1 MGKLLSM
8 TGYGSAK
15 GSVEGQEI
23 TVELKSVNNRYLDCS
38 VRLPRNFLFAEDTVK
53 QAVSAGVSRGK
64 VDVFVSAQ
72 ASQDSGTVVSVNEEL
87 ARGYRDAVAH
97 IAETLGLESGLNAF
111 SLARFP
117 DVLTVER
124 RELDK
129 DKAAAALSEITAKAV
144 EEFNAMRE
152 REGERLRRDMLGKL
166 ETIEGLVSV
175 VEERSP
181 QTVKE
186 YRERLEARLRDI
198 LADRSL
204 DEQRVITEAAIF
216 ADRAAVDEI
225 TRKSIDDPMC
235 IGYFIDNELAFGGI
249 VKAVFGAE
257 PDQPAK
263 LEFVKDLKAKYGTIE
278 ALNKVWDTSYADW
291 DGLLQSKAM
300 PEGKGFRKDAD
311 AFNNKFIERYFELSR
326 KGIKS
331 LAPHRLY
338 LGCRFV
344 GFRHAEAV
352 RRIAAKYSDVIS
364 INSYHNSIANVSP
377 DQFFGKP
384 MLIGEFHFGTYDRGM
399 FAPSLCP
406 VGTQQERATSYMRF
420 VQGALTQPHL
430 VGTHYFQFRDQPL
443 TGRWDGEGYQIGF
456 VDVADTPYREL
467 CESARETGEHMYQYR
482 LNGKAVNDMK

>member
-15 GSVEGQEI
+15 GSVEGQKI

-53 QAVSAGVSRGK
+53 QAVSAVVSRGK

-87 ARGYRDAVAH
+87 ARGYRDAVAR

-216 ADRAAVDEI
+216 ADRTAVDEETVRLRSHI
-225 TRKSIDDPMC
+225 AQFRTMLEEGSPIGRKMDFLVQEFNRESNT
-235 IGYFIDNELAFGGI
+235 IGSKCSDASLAK
-249 VKAVFGAE
+249 VV
-257 PDQPAK
+257 
-263 LEFVKDLKAKYGTIE
+263 VDLKSEIE
-278 ALNKVWDTSYADW
+278 KIREQ
-291 DGLLQSKAM
+291 LQ
-300 PEGKGFRKDAD
+300 
-311 AFNNKFIERYFELSR
+311 
-326 KGIKS
+326 
-331 LAPHRLY
+331 
-338 LGCRFV
+338 
-344 GFRHAEAV
+344 
-352 RRIAAKYSDVIS
+352 
-364 INSYHNSIANVSP
+364 NV
-377 DQFFGKP
+377 
-384 MLIGEFHFGTYDRGM
+384 E
-399 FAPSLCP
+399 
-406 VGTQQERATSYMRF
+406 
-420 VQGALTQPHL
+420 
-430 VGTHYFQFRDQPL
+430 
-443 TGRWDGEGYQIGF
+443 
-456 VDVADTPYREL
+456 
-467 CESARETGEHMYQYR
+467 
-482 LNGKAVNDMK
+482 

>member
-87 ARGYRDAVAH
+87 ARGYRDAVAR
-97 IAETLGLESGLNAF
+97 IAETLGLESGINAF

-216 ADRAAVDEI
+216 ADRTAVDEETVRLRSHIAQFRTMLEEGSPIGRKMDFLVQEFNRESNTIGSKCQDVAI
-225 TRKSIDDPMC
+225 TRLVVELKS
-235 IGYFIDNELAFGGI
+235 E
-249 VKAVFGAE
+249 
-257 PDQPAK
+257 
-263 LEFVKDLKAKYGTIE
+263 IE
-278 ALNKVWDTSYADW
+278 KIREQIQN
-291 DGLLQSKAM
+291 
-300 PEGKGFRKDAD
+300 
-311 AFNNKFIERYFELSR
+311 IE
-326 KGIKS
+326 
-331 LAPHRLY
+331 
-338 LGCRFV
+338 
-344 GFRHAEAV
+344 
-352 RRIAAKYSDVIS
+352 
-364 INSYHNSIANVSP
+364 
-377 DQFFGKP
+377 
-384 MLIGEFHFGTYDRGM
+384 
-399 FAPSLCP
+399 
-406 VGTQQERATSYMRF
+406 
-420 VQGALTQPHL
+420 
-430 VGTHYFQFRDQPL
+430 
-443 TGRWDGEGYQIGF
+443 
-456 VDVADTPYREL
+456 
-467 CESARETGEHMYQYR
+467 
-482 LNGKAVNDMK
+482 

>member
-117 DVLTVER
+117 DVLTAER

-216 ADRAAVDEI
+216 ADRTAVDEETVRLRSHI
-225 TRKSIDDPMC
+225 AQFRTMLEEGSPIGRKMDFLVQEFNRESNT
-235 IGYFIDNELAFGGI
+235 IGSKCSDASLAK
-249 VKAVFGAE
+249 VV
-257 PDQPAK
+257 
-263 LEFVKDLKAKYGTIE
+263 VDLKSEIE
-278 ALNKVWDTSYADW
+278 KIREQ
-291 DGLLQSKAM
+291 LQ
-300 PEGKGFRKDAD
+300 
-311 AFNNKFIERYFELSR
+311 
-326 KGIKS
+326 
-331 LAPHRLY
+331 
-338 LGCRFV
+338 
-344 GFRHAEAV
+344 
-352 RRIAAKYSDVIS
+352 
-364 INSYHNSIANVSP
+364 NV
-377 DQFFGKP
+377 
-384 MLIGEFHFGTYDRGM
+384 E
-399 FAPSLCP
+399 
-406 VGTQQERATSYMRF
+406 
-420 VQGALTQPHL
+420 
-430 VGTHYFQFRDQPL
+430 
-443 TGRWDGEGYQIGF
+443 
-456 VDVADTPYREL
+456 
-467 CESARETGEHMYQYR
+467 
-482 LNGKAVNDMK
+482 

>member
-97 IAETLGLESGLNAF
+97 IAETLGRESGLNAF

-216 ADRAAVDEI
+216 ADRTAVDEETVRLRSHI
-225 TRKSIDDPMC
+225 AQFRTMLEEGSPIGRKMDFLVQEFNRESNT
-235 IGYFIDNELAFGGI
+235 IGSKCSDASLAK
-249 VKAVFGAE
+249 VV
-257 PDQPAK
+257 
-263 LEFVKDLKAKYGTIE
+263 VDLKSEIE
-278 ALNKVWDTSYADW
+278 KIREQ
-291 DGLLQSKAM
+291 LQ
-300 PEGKGFRKDAD
+300 
-311 AFNNKFIERYFELSR
+311 
-326 KGIKS
+326 
-331 LAPHRLY
+331 
-338 LGCRFV
+338 
-344 GFRHAEAV
+344 
-352 RRIAAKYSDVIS
+352 
-364 INSYHNSIANVSP
+364 NV
-377 DQFFGKP
+377 
-384 MLIGEFHFGTYDRGM
+384 E
-399 FAPSLCP
+399 
-406 VGTQQERATSYMRF
+406 
-420 VQGALTQPHL
+420 
-430 VGTHYFQFRDQPL
+430 
-443 TGRWDGEGYQIGF
+443 
-456 VDVADTPYREL
+456 
-467 CESARETGEHMYQYR
+467 
-482 LNGKAVNDMK
+482 

>member
-23 TVELKSVNNRYLDCS
+23 TVELKSVNNRYLECS

-216 ADRAAVDEI
+216 ADRTAVDEETVRLRSHI
-225 TRKSIDDPMC
+225 AQFRTMLEEGSPIGRKMDFLVQEFNRESNT
-235 IGYFIDNELAFGGI
+235 IGSKCSDASLAK
-249 VKAVFGAE
+249 VV
-257 PDQPAK
+257 
-263 LEFVKDLKAKYGTIE
+263 VDLKSEIE
-278 ALNKVWDTSYADW
+278 KIREQ
-291 DGLLQSKAM
+291 LQ
-300 PEGKGFRKDAD
+300 
-311 AFNNKFIERYFELSR
+311 
-326 KGIKS
+326 
-331 LAPHRLY
+331 
-338 LGCRFV
+338 
-344 GFRHAEAV
+344 
-352 RRIAAKYSDVIS
+352 
-364 INSYHNSIANVSP
+364 NV
-377 DQFFGKP
+377 
-384 MLIGEFHFGTYDRGM
+384 E
-399 FAPSLCP
+399 
-406 VGTQQERATSYMRF
+406 
-420 VQGALTQPHL
+420 
-430 VGTHYFQFRDQPL
+430 
-443 TGRWDGEGYQIGF
+443 
-456 VDVADTPYREL
+456 
-467 CESARETGEHMYQYR
+467 
-482 LNGKAVNDMK
+482 

>member
-1 MGKLLSM
+1 MVKSM
-8 TGYGSAK
+8 TGYGRGEETAQ
-15 GSVEGQEI
+15 GTTV
-23 TVELKSVNNRYLDCS
+23 TVELRAVNNRYLDCS

-87 ARGYRDAVAH
+87 ARGYRDAVAR

-216 ADRAAVDEI
+216 ADRTAVDEETVRLRSHI
-225 TRKSIDDPMC
+225 AQFRTMLEEGSPIGRKMDFLVQEFNRESNT
-235 IGYFIDNELAFGGI
+235 IGSKCSDASLAK
-249 VKAVFGAE
+249 VV
-257 PDQPAK
+257 
-263 LEFVKDLKAKYGTIE
+263 VDLKSEIE
-278 ALNKVWDTSYADW
+278 KIREQ
-291 DGLLQSKAM
+291 LQ
-300 PEGKGFRKDAD
+300 
-311 AFNNKFIERYFELSR
+311 
-326 KGIKS
+326 
-331 LAPHRLY
+331 
-338 LGCRFV
+338 
-344 GFRHAEAV
+344 
-352 RRIAAKYSDVIS
+352 
-364 INSYHNSIANVSP
+364 NV
-377 DQFFGKP
+377 
-384 MLIGEFHFGTYDRGM
+384 E
-399 FAPSLCP
+399 
-406 VGTQQERATSYMRF
+406 
-420 VQGALTQPHL
+420 
-430 VGTHYFQFRDQPL
+430 
-443 TGRWDGEGYQIGF
+443 
-456 VDVADTPYREL
+456 
-467 CESARETGEHMYQYR
+467 
-482 LNGKAVNDMK
+482 

>member
-38 VRLPRNFLFAEDTVK
+38 VRLSRNFFFAEDTVK

-87 ARGYRDAVAH
+87 ARGYRDAVAR

-216 ADRAAVDEI
+216 ADRTAVDEETVRLRSHI
-225 TRKSIDDPMC
+225 AQFRTMLEEGSPIGRKMDFLVQEFNRESNT
-235 IGYFIDNELAFGGI
+235 IGSKCSDASLAK
-249 VKAVFGAE
+249 VV
-257 PDQPAK
+257 
-263 LEFVKDLKAKYGTIE
+263 VDLKSEIE
-278 ALNKVWDTSYADW
+278 KIREQ
-291 DGLLQSKAM
+291 LQ
-300 PEGKGFRKDAD
+300 
-311 AFNNKFIERYFELSR
+311 
-326 KGIKS
+326 
-331 LAPHRLY
+331 
-338 LGCRFV
+338 
-344 GFRHAEAV
+344 
-352 RRIAAKYSDVIS
+352 
-364 INSYHNSIANVSP
+364 NV
-377 DQFFGKP
+377 
-384 MLIGEFHFGTYDRGM
+384 E
-399 FAPSLCP
+399 
-406 VGTQQERATSYMRF
+406 
-420 VQGALTQPHL
+420 
-430 VGTHYFQFRDQPL
+430 
-443 TGRWDGEGYQIGF
+443 
-456 VDVADTPYREL
+456 
-467 CESARETGEHMYQYR
+467 
-482 LNGKAVNDMK
+482 

>member
-152 REGERLRRDMLGKL
+152 REGERLRRDMIGKL

-216 ADRAAVDEI
+216 ADRTAVDEETVRLRSHI
-225 TRKSIDDPMC
+225 AQFRTMLEEGSPIGRKMDFLVQEFNRESNT
-235 IGYFIDNELAFGGI
+235 IGSKCSDASLAK
-249 VKAVFGAE
+249 VV
-257 PDQPAK
+257 
-263 LEFVKDLKAKYGTIE
+263 VDLKSEIE
-278 ALNKVWDTSYADW
+278 KIREQ
-291 DGLLQSKAM
+291 LQ
-300 PEGKGFRKDAD
+300 
-311 AFNNKFIERYFELSR
+311 
-326 KGIKS
+326 
-331 LAPHRLY
+331 
-338 LGCRFV
+338 
-344 GFRHAEAV
+344 
-352 RRIAAKYSDVIS
+352 
-364 INSYHNSIANVSP
+364 NV
-377 DQFFGKP
+377 
-384 MLIGEFHFGTYDRGM
+384 E
-399 FAPSLCP
+399 
-406 VGTQQERATSYMRF
+406 
-420 VQGALTQPHL
+420 
-430 VGTHYFQFRDQPL
+430 
-443 TGRWDGEGYQIGF
+443 
-456 VDVADTPYREL
+456 
-467 CESARETGEHMYQYR
+467 
-482 LNGKAVNDMK
+482 

>member
-72 ASQDSGTVVSVNEEL
+72 ASQDSGTVVLVNEEL
-87 ARGYRDAVAH
+87 ARGYRDAVAR

-216 ADRAAVDEI
+216 ADRTAVDEETVRLRSHI
-225 TRKSIDDPMC
+225 AQFRTMLEEGSPIGRKMDFLVQEFNRESNT
-235 IGYFIDNELAFGGI
+235 IGSKCSDASLAK
-249 VKAVFGAE
+249 VV
-257 PDQPAK
+257 
-263 LEFVKDLKAKYGTIE
+263 VDLKSEIE
-278 ALNKVWDTSYADW
+278 KIREQ
-291 DGLLQSKAM
+291 LQ
-300 PEGKGFRKDAD
+300 
-311 AFNNKFIERYFELSR
+311 
-326 KGIKS
+326 
-331 LAPHRLY
+331 
-338 LGCRFV
+338 
-344 GFRHAEAV
+344 
-352 RRIAAKYSDVIS
+352 
-364 INSYHNSIANVSP
+364 NV
-377 DQFFGKP
+377 
-384 MLIGEFHFGTYDRGM
+384 E
-399 FAPSLCP
+399 
-406 VGTQQERATSYMRF
+406 
-420 VQGALTQPHL
+420 
-430 VGTHYFQFRDQPL
+430 
-443 TGRWDGEGYQIGF
+443 
-456 VDVADTPYREL
+456 
-467 CESARETGEHMYQYR
+467 
-482 LNGKAVNDMK
+482 

>member
-72 ASQDSGTVVSVNEEL
+72 ASQESGTVVSVNEEL
-87 ARGYRDAVAH
+87 ARGYRDAVAR

-198 LADRSL
+198 LDDRSL

-216 ADRAAVDEI
+216 ADRTAVDEETVRLRSHI
-225 TRKSIDDPMC
+225 AQFRTMLEEGSPIGRKMDFLVQEFNRESNT
-235 IGYFIDNELAFGGI
+235 IGSKCSDASLAK
-249 VKAVFGAE
+249 VV
-257 PDQPAK
+257 
-263 LEFVKDLKAKYGTIE
+263 VDLKSEIE
-278 ALNKVWDTSYADW
+278 KIREQ
-291 DGLLQSKAM
+291 LQ
-300 PEGKGFRKDAD
+300 
-311 AFNNKFIERYFELSR
+311 
-326 KGIKS
+326 
-331 LAPHRLY
+331 
-338 LGCRFV
+338 
-344 GFRHAEAV
+344 
-352 RRIAAKYSDVIS
+352 
-364 INSYHNSIANVSP
+364 NV
-377 DQFFGKP
+377 
-384 MLIGEFHFGTYDRGM
+384 E
-399 FAPSLCP
+399 
-406 VGTQQERATSYMRF
+406 
-420 VQGALTQPHL
+420 
-430 VGTHYFQFRDQPL
+430 
-443 TGRWDGEGYQIGF
+443 
-456 VDVADTPYREL
+456 
-467 CESARETGEHMYQYR
+467 
-482 LNGKAVNDMK
+482 

>member
-87 ARGYRDAVAH
+87 ARGYRDAVAR

-124 RELDK
+124 CELDK
-129 DKAAAALSEITAKAV
+129 DKAAAALSDITAKAV

-152 REGERLRRDMLGKL
+152 REGERLHRDMLGKL

-216 ADRAAVDEI
+216 ADRTAVDEETVRLHSHI
-225 TRKSIDDPMC
+225 AQFRTMLEEGSPIGRKMDFLVQEFNRESNT
-235 IGYFIDNELAFGGI
+235 IGSKCSDASLAK
-249 VKAVFGAE
+249 VV
-257 PDQPAK
+257 
-263 LEFVKDLKAKYGTIE
+263 VDLKSEIE
-278 ALNKVWDTSYADW
+278 KIREQ
-291 DGLLQSKAM
+291 LQ
-300 PEGKGFRKDAD
+300 
-311 AFNNKFIERYFELSR
+311 
-326 KGIKS
+326 
-331 LAPHRLY
+331 
-338 LGCRFV
+338 
-344 GFRHAEAV
+344 
-352 RRIAAKYSDVIS
+352 
-364 INSYHNSIANVSP
+364 NV
-377 DQFFGKP
+377 
-384 MLIGEFHFGTYDRGM
+384 E
-399 FAPSLCP
+399 
-406 VGTQQERATSYMRF
+406 
-420 VQGALTQPHL
+420 
-430 VGTHYFQFRDQPL
+430 
-443 TGRWDGEGYQIGF
+443 
-456 VDVADTPYREL
+456 
-467 CESARETGEHMYQYR
+467 
-482 LNGKAVNDMK
+482 

>member
-204 DEQRVITEAAIF
+204 DKQRVITEAAIF
-216 ADRAAVDEI
+216 ADRTAVDEETVRLRSHI
-225 TRKSIDDPMC
+225 AQFRTMLEEGSPIGRKMDFLVQEFNRESNT
-235 IGYFIDNELAFGGI
+235 IGSKCSDASLAK
-249 VKAVFGAE
+249 VV
-257 PDQPAK
+257 
-263 LEFVKDLKAKYGTIE
+263 VDLKSEIE
-278 ALNKVWDTSYADW
+278 KIREQ
-291 DGLLQSKAM
+291 LQ
-300 PEGKGFRKDAD
+300 
-311 AFNNKFIERYFELSR
+311 
-326 KGIKS
+326 
-331 LAPHRLY
+331 
-338 LGCRFV
+338 
-344 GFRHAEAV
+344 
-352 RRIAAKYSDVIS
+352 
-364 INSYHNSIANVSP
+364 NV
-377 DQFFGKP
+377 
-384 MLIGEFHFGTYDRGM
+384 E
-399 FAPSLCP
+399 
-406 VGTQQERATSYMRF
+406 
-420 VQGALTQPHL
+420 
-430 VGTHYFQFRDQPL
+430 
-443 TGRWDGEGYQIGF
+443 
-456 VDVADTPYREL
+456 
-467 CESARETGEHMYQYR
+467 
-482 LNGKAVNDMK
+482 

>member
-53 QAVSAGVSRGK
+53 QAVSVGVSRGK

-129 DKAAAALSEITAKAV
+129 DKAAAALSDITAKAV

-216 ADRAAVDEI
+216 ADRTAVDEETVRLRSHI
-225 TRKSIDDPMC
+225 AQFRTMLEEGSPIGRKMDFLVQEFNRESNT
-235 IGYFIDNELAFGGI
+235 IG
-249 VKAVFGAE
+249 
-257 PDQPAK
+257 
-263 LEFVKDLKAKYGTIE
+263 
-278 ALNKVWDTSYADW
+278 
-291 DGLLQSKAM
+291 SKCS
-300 PEGKGFRKDAD
+300 DA
-311 AFNNKFIERYFELSR
+311 
-326 KGIKS
+326 S
-331 LAPHRLY
+331 LAKVVVELKSEIEKIREQLQ
-338 LGCRFV
+338 
-344 GFRHAEAV
+344 
-352 RRIAAKYSDVIS
+352 
-364 INSYHNSIANVSP
+364 NV
-377 DQFFGKP
+377 
-384 MLIGEFHFGTYDRGM
+384 E
-399 FAPSLCP
+399 
-406 VGTQQERATSYMRF
+406 
-420 VQGALTQPHL
+420 
-430 VGTHYFQFRDQPL
+430 
-443 TGRWDGEGYQIGF
+443 
-456 VDVADTPYREL
+456 
-467 CESARETGEHMYQYR
+467 
-482 LNGKAVNDMK
+482 

>member
-87 ARGYRDAVAH
+87 ARGYRDAVAR

-216 ADRAAVDEI
+216 ADRTAVDEETVRLRSHI
-225 TRKSIDDPMC
+225 AQFRTMLEEGSPIGRKMDFLVQEFNRESNT
-235 IGYFIDNELAFGGI
+235 IG
-249 VKAVFGAE
+249 
-257 PDQPAK
+257 
-263 LEFVKDLKAKYGTIE
+263 
-278 ALNKVWDTSYADW
+278 
-291 DGLLQSKAM
+291 SKCS
-300 PEGKGFRKDAD
+300 DA
-311 AFNNKFIERYFELSR
+311 
-326 KGIKS
+326 S
-331 LAPHRLY
+331 LAKVVVELKSEIEKIREQLQ
-338 LGCRFV
+338 
-344 GFRHAEAV
+344 
-352 RRIAAKYSDVIS
+352 
-364 INSYHNSIANVSP
+364 NV
-377 DQFFGKP
+377 
-384 MLIGEFHFGTYDRGM
+384 E
-399 FAPSLCP
+399 
-406 VGTQQERATSYMRF
+406 
-420 VQGALTQPHL
+420 
-430 VGTHYFQFRDQPL
+430 
-443 TGRWDGEGYQIGF
+443 
-456 VDVADTPYREL
+456 
-467 CESARETGEHMYQYR
+467 
-482 LNGKAVNDMK
+482 

>member
-87 ARGYRDAVAH
+87 ARGYRDAVAR

-129 DKAAAALSEITAKAV
+129 DKAAAALSEITVKAV

-152 REGERLRRDMLGKL
+152 REGERLRWDMLGKL

-216 ADRAAVDEI
+216 ADRTAVDEETVRLRSHI
-225 TRKSIDDPMC
+225 AQFRTMLEEGSPIGRKMDFLVQEFNRESNT
-235 IGYFIDNELAFGGI
+235 IGSKCSDASLAK
-249 VKAVFGAE
+249 VV
-257 PDQPAK
+257 
-263 LEFVKDLKAKYGTIE
+263 VDLKSEIE
-278 ALNKVWDTSYADW
+278 KIREQ
-291 DGLLQSKAM
+291 LQ
-300 PEGKGFRKDAD
+300 
-311 AFNNKFIERYFELSR
+311 
-326 KGIKS
+326 
-331 LAPHRLY
+331 
-338 LGCRFV
+338 
-344 GFRHAEAV
+344 
-352 RRIAAKYSDVIS
+352 
-364 INSYHNSIANVSP
+364 NV
-377 DQFFGKP
+377 
-384 MLIGEFHFGTYDRGM
+384 E
-399 FAPSLCP
+399 
-406 VGTQQERATSYMRF
+406 
-420 VQGALTQPHL
+420 
-430 VGTHYFQFRDQPL
+430 
-443 TGRWDGEGYQIGF
+443 
-456 VDVADTPYREL
+456 
-467 CESARETGEHMYQYR
+467 
-482 LNGKAVNDMK
+482 

>member
-53 QAVSAGVSRGK
+53 QAVSTGVSRGK

-87 ARGYRDAVAH
+87 ARGYRDAVAR

-152 REGERLRRDMLGKL
+152 REGERLRRDMLRKL

-216 ADRAAVDEI
+216 ADRTAVDEETVRLRSHI
-225 TRKSIDDPMC
+225 AQFRTMLEEGSPIGRKMDFLVQEFNRESNT
-235 IGYFIDNELAFGGI
+235 IGSKCSDASLAK
-249 VKAVFGAE
+249 VV
-257 PDQPAK
+257 
-263 LEFVKDLKAKYGTIE
+263 VDLKSEIE
-278 ALNKVWDTSYADW
+278 KIREQ
-291 DGLLQSKAM
+291 LQ
-300 PEGKGFRKDAD
+300 
-311 AFNNKFIERYFELSR
+311 
-326 KGIKS
+326 
-331 LAPHRLY
+331 
-338 LGCRFV
+338 
-344 GFRHAEAV
+344 
-352 RRIAAKYSDVIS
+352 
-364 INSYHNSIANVSP
+364 NV
-377 DQFFGKP
+377 
-384 MLIGEFHFGTYDRGM
+384 E
-399 FAPSLCP
+399 
-406 VGTQQERATSYMRF
+406 
-420 VQGALTQPHL
+420 
-430 VGTHYFQFRDQPL
+430 
-443 TGRWDGEGYQIGF
+443 
-456 VDVADTPYREL
+456 
-467 CESARETGEHMYQYR
+467 
-482 LNGKAVNDMK
+482 

>member
-38 VRLPRNFLFAEDTVK
+38 VRLPRNFLFAEDTIK

-87 ARGYRDAVAH
+87 ARGYRDAVAR

-216 ADRAAVDEI
+216 ADRTAVDEETVRLRSHI
-225 TRKSIDDPMC
+225 AQFRTMLEEGSPIGRKMDFLVQEFNRESNTLGSKCSDAS
-235 IGYFIDNELAFGGI
+235 LAK
-249 VKAVFGAE
+249 VV
-257 PDQPAK
+257 
-263 LEFVKDLKAKYGTIE
+263 VDLKSEIE
-278 ALNKVWDTSYADW
+278 KIREQ
-291 DGLLQSKAM
+291 LQ
-300 PEGKGFRKDAD
+300 
-311 AFNNKFIERYFELSR
+311 
-326 KGIKS
+326 
-331 LAPHRLY
+331 
-338 LGCRFV
+338 
-344 GFRHAEAV
+344 
-352 RRIAAKYSDVIS
+352 
-364 INSYHNSIANVSP
+364 NV
-377 DQFFGKP
+377 
-384 MLIGEFHFGTYDRGM
+384 E
-399 FAPSLCP
+399 
-406 VGTQQERATSYMRF
+406 
-420 VQGALTQPHL
+420 
-430 VGTHYFQFRDQPL
+430 
-443 TGRWDGEGYQIGF
+443 
-456 VDVADTPYREL
+456 
-467 CESARETGEHMYQYR
+467 
-482 LNGKAVNDMK
+482 

>member
-87 ARGYRDAVAH
+87 ARGYRDAVAR

-166 ETIEGLVSV
+166 ETIEELVSV

-216 ADRAAVDEI
+216 ADRTAVDEETVRLRSHI
-225 TRKSIDDPMC
+225 AQFRTMLEEGSPIGRKMDFLVQEFNRESNT
-235 IGYFIDNELAFGGI
+235 IG
-249 VKAVFGAE
+249 
-257 PDQPAK
+257 
-263 LEFVKDLKAKYGTIE
+263 
-278 ALNKVWDTSYADW
+278 
-291 DGLLQSKAM
+291 SKCS
-300 PEGKGFRKDAD
+300 DA
-311 AFNNKFIERYFELSR
+311 
-326 KGIKS
+326 S
-331 LAPHRLY
+331 LAKVVVY
-338 LGCRFV
+338 LKSEIEKIR
-344 GFRHAEAV
+344 EQLQ
-352 RRIAAKYSDVIS
+352 
-364 INSYHNSIANVSP
+364 NV
-377 DQFFGKP
+377 
-384 MLIGEFHFGTYDRGM
+384 E
-399 FAPSLCP
+399 
-406 VGTQQERATSYMRF
+406 
-420 VQGALTQPHL
+420 
-430 VGTHYFQFRDQPL
+430 
-443 TGRWDGEGYQIGF
+443 
-456 VDVADTPYREL
+456 
-467 CESARETGEHMYQYR
+467 
-482 LNGKAVNDMK
+482 

>member
-87 ARGYRDAVAH
+87 ARGYRDAVAR

-129 DKAAAALSEITAKAV
+129 DKAAAALSKITAKAV

-216 ADRAAVDEI
+216 ADRTAVDEETVRLRSHI
-225 TRKSIDDPMC
+225 AQFRTMLEEGSPIGRKMDFLVQEFNRESNT
-235 IGYFIDNELAFGGI
+235 IGSKCSDASLAK
-249 VKAVFGAE
+249 VV
-257 PDQPAK
+257 
-263 LEFVKDLKAKYGTIE
+263 VDLKSEIE
-278 ALNKVWDTSYADW
+278 KIREQ
-291 DGLLQSKAM
+291 LQ
-300 PEGKGFRKDAD
+300 
-311 AFNNKFIERYFELSR
+311 
-326 KGIKS
+326 
-331 LAPHRLY
+331 
-338 LGCRFV
+338 
-344 GFRHAEAV
+344 
-352 RRIAAKYSDVIS
+352 
-364 INSYHNSIANVSP
+364 NV
-377 DQFFGKP
+377 
-384 MLIGEFHFGTYDRGM
+384 E
-399 FAPSLCP
+399 
-406 VGTQQERATSYMRF
+406 
-420 VQGALTQPHL
+420 
-430 VGTHYFQFRDQPL
+430 
-443 TGRWDGEGYQIGF
+443 
-456 VDVADTPYREL
+456 
-467 CESARETGEHMYQYR
+467 
-482 LNGKAVNDMK
+482 

>member
-8 TGYGSAK
+8 TGYGSDK

-72 ASQDSGTVVSVNEEL
+72 TSQDSGTVVSVNEEL
-87 ARGYRDAVAH
+87 ARGYRDAVAR

-216 ADRAAVDEI
+216 ADRTAVDEETVRLRSHI
-225 TRKSIDDPMC
+225 AQFRTMLEEGSPIGRKMDFLVQEFNRESNT
-235 IGYFIDNELAFGGI
+235 IGSKCSDASLAK
-249 VKAVFGAE
+249 VV
-257 PDQPAK
+257 
-263 LEFVKDLKAKYGTIE
+263 VDLKSEIE
-278 ALNKVWDTSYADW
+278 KIREQ
-291 DGLLQSKAM
+291 LQ
-300 PEGKGFRKDAD
+300 
-311 AFNNKFIERYFELSR
+311 
-326 KGIKS
+326 
-331 LAPHRLY
+331 
-338 LGCRFV
+338 
-344 GFRHAEAV
+344 
-352 RRIAAKYSDVIS
+352 
-364 INSYHNSIANVSP
+364 NV
-377 DQFFGKP
+377 
-384 MLIGEFHFGTYDRGM
+384 E
-399 FAPSLCP
+399 
-406 VGTQQERATSYMRF
+406 
-420 VQGALTQPHL
+420 
-430 VGTHYFQFRDQPL
+430 
-443 TGRWDGEGYQIGF
+443 
-456 VDVADTPYREL
+456 
-467 CESARETGEHMYQYR
+467 
-482 LNGKAVNDMK
+482 

>member
-38 VRLPRNFLFAEDTVK
+38 IRLPRNFLFADDTVK

-87 ARGYRDAVAH
+87 ARGYRDAVAR

-166 ETIEGLVSV
+166 ETIEELVSV

-216 ADRAAVDEI
+216 ADRTAVDEETVRLRSHI
-225 TRKSIDDPMC
+225 AQFRTMLEEGSPIGRKMDFLVQEFNRESNT
-235 IGYFIDNELAFGGI
+235 IGSKCSDASLAK
-249 VKAVFGAE
+249 VV
-257 PDQPAK
+257 
-263 LEFVKDLKAKYGTIE
+263 VDLKSEIE
-278 ALNKVWDTSYADW
+278 KIREQ
-291 DGLLQSKAM
+291 LQ
-300 PEGKGFRKDAD
+300 
-311 AFNNKFIERYFELSR
+311 
-326 KGIKS
+326 
-331 LAPHRLY
+331 
-338 LGCRFV
+338 
-344 GFRHAEAV
+344 
-352 RRIAAKYSDVIS
+352 
-364 INSYHNSIANVSP
+364 NV
-377 DQFFGKP
+377 
-384 MLIGEFHFGTYDRGM
+384 E
-399 FAPSLCP
+399 
-406 VGTQQERATSYMRF
+406 
-420 VQGALTQPHL
+420 
-430 VGTHYFQFRDQPL
+430 
-443 TGRWDGEGYQIGF
+443 
-456 VDVADTPYREL
+456 
-467 CESARETGEHMYQYR
+467 
-482 LNGKAVNDMK
+482 

>member
-87 ARGYRDAVAH
+87 ARGYRDAVAR
-97 IAETLGLESGLNAF
+97 ITETLGLESGLNAF

-129 DKAAAALSEITAKAV
+129 DKAAAALSDITAKAV

-216 ADRAAVDEI
+216 ADRTAVDEETVRLRSHI
-225 TRKSIDDPMC
+225 AQFRTMLEEGSPIGRKMDFLVQEFNRESNT
-235 IGYFIDNELAFGGI
+235 IGSKCSDASLAK
-249 VKAVFGAE
+249 VV
-257 PDQPAK
+257 
-263 LEFVKDLKAKYGTIE
+263 VDLKSEIE
-278 ALNKVWDTSYADW
+278 KIREQ
-291 DGLLQSKAM
+291 LQ
-300 PEGKGFRKDAD
+300 
-311 AFNNKFIERYFELSR
+311 
-326 KGIKS
+326 
-331 LAPHRLY
+331 
-338 LGCRFV
+338 
-344 GFRHAEAV
+344 
-352 RRIAAKYSDVIS
+352 
-364 INSYHNSIANVSP
+364 NV
-377 DQFFGKP
+377 
-384 MLIGEFHFGTYDRGM
+384 E
-399 FAPSLCP
+399 
-406 VGTQQERATSYMRF
+406 
-420 VQGALTQPHL
+420 
-430 VGTHYFQFRDQPL
+430 
-443 TGRWDGEGYQIGF
+443 
-456 VDVADTPYREL
+456 
-467 CESARETGEHMYQYR
+467 
-482 LNGKAVNDMK
+482 

>member
-87 ARGYRDAVAH
+87 ARGYRDAVAR

-198 LADRSL
+198 LADLSL

-216 ADRAAVDEI
+216 ADRTAVDEETVRLRSHI
-225 TRKSIDDPMC
+225 AQFRTMLEQGSPIGRKMDFLVQEFNRESNT
-235 IGYFIDNELAFGGI
+235 IGSKCSDASLAK
-249 VKAVFGAE
+249 VV
-257 PDQPAK
+257 
-263 LEFVKDLKAKYGTIE
+263 VDLKSEIE
-278 ALNKVWDTSYADW
+278 KIREQ
-291 DGLLQSKAM
+291 LQ
-300 PEGKGFRKDAD
+300 
-311 AFNNKFIERYFELSR
+311 
-326 KGIKS
+326 
-331 LAPHRLY
+331 
-338 LGCRFV
+338 
-344 GFRHAEAV
+344 
-352 RRIAAKYSDVIS
+352 
-364 INSYHNSIANVSP
+364 NV
-377 DQFFGKP
+377 
-384 MLIGEFHFGTYDRGM
+384 E
-399 FAPSLCP
+399 
-406 VGTQQERATSYMRF
+406 
-420 VQGALTQPHL
+420 
-430 VGTHYFQFRDQPL
+430 
-443 TGRWDGEGYQIGF
+443 
-456 VDVADTPYREL
+456 
-467 CESARETGEHMYQYR
+467 
-482 LNGKAVNDMK
+482 